1 MTPSE
6 LDNRPFCACST
17 PSGTA
22 GIAVIRLSGAG
33 SSDIADKCIRIIRSF
48 DDGIKS
54 VADMPGYTAAYAEFR
69 DPAADT
75 VLDNVILTRFVAPY
89 SYTGDE
95 MIEISCHGGNAVK
108 QEILRVLETLGA
120 RQAGRGE
127 FTKRAFI
134 NGKLDLAE
142 AEAVMNVIEADSRRS
157 LDAANSQMHGDLSE
171 KLSRY
176 EEILYKALALI
187 EMIVEFP
194 EHDDTPENTDNVM
207 ALCREA
213 MTGLD
218 ELIRSYA
225 KGKILTQRMKIVLA
239 GLPNSGKSTLLNSIA
254 GFERAIVTEV
264 PGTTRDTIELQ
275 TVINEIPVTI
285 VDTAGIRQTDDR
297 IEEMGVKRAVTAV
310 SEADLIFYLISPDTS
325 LEEVIRTAE
334 DLPAAKTRAVF
345 TKKDEGINPERA
357 SIEDALRSRGIDT
370 FTEISAKDGINLKSI
385 EDAVTE
391 VYEHAGGLVSDD
403 ITVMSSRHCECL
415 RNAED
420 KLREAVN
427 ALECG
432 IGEDIAS
439 SVIRAALDDIGAVTG
454 KAVSAELADTIFS
467 KFCIGK

>member
-22 GIAVIRLSGAG
+22 GIAVIRLSGTG
-33 SSDIADKCIRIIRSF
+33 SADIADKCIRILRASS
-48 DDGIKS
+48 DSIKCCS
-54 VADMPGYTAAYAEFR
+54 DMPGYTAAYAEFK
-69 DPAADT
+69 DPSDGT
-75 VLDNVILTRFVAPY
+75 VLDNVIITRFVAPY

-108 QEILRVLETLGA
+108 QEILRVLESLGA
-120 RQAGRGE
+120 RLAGRGE

-134 NGKLDLAE
+134 NGKLDMAE

-157 LDAANSQMHGDLSE
+157 LDAANSQMHGELSG
-171 KLSRY
+171 KLSGY
-176 EEILYKALALI
+176 EELLYKALALI

-194 EHDDTPENTDNVM
+194 EHDDTPENTDNV
-207 ALCREA
+207 ASLCREA
-213 MTGLD
+213 ISGLE

-225 KGKILTQRMKIVLA
+225 KGRILTQRMKIVLA

-275 TVINEIPVTI
+275 TVINDIPVTI
-285 VDTAGIRQTDDR
+285 VDTAGIRETDDR
-297 IEEMGVKRAVTAV
+297 IEEMGVRRAVTAA

-325 LEEVIRTAE
+325 LDEVMATAK
-334 DLPAAKTRAVF
+334 DLPSAKTRIVF
-345 TKKDEGINPERA
+345 TKTDAGVNPERTA
-357 SIEDALRSRGIDT
+357 IEEALKGIGIRL

-391 VYEHAGGLVSDD
+391 VYANAGGLVADN

-415 RNAED
+415 QSAIE
-420 KLREAVN
+420 KLREATG

-432 IGEDIAS
+432 LGEDIAS

-454 KAVSAELADTIFS
+454 KTVSVELADTIFS

>member
-22 GIAVIRLSGAG
+22 GIAVIRLSGEG
-33 SSDIADKCIRIIRSF
+33 SSDIADKCIRIIRTF
-48 DDGIKS
+48 DNGIRT

-69 DPAADT
+69 DPSADA
-75 VLDNVILTRFVAPY
+75 VLDNVIITHFVAPY

-108 QEILRVLETLGA
+108 QEILRVLESLGA
-120 RQAGRGE
+120 RMAERGE

-142 AEAVMNVIEADSRRS
+142 AEAVMDVIEADSRRS
-157 LDAANSQMHGDLSE
+157 LDAANSQMHGELSG
-171 KLSRY
+171 KLSQY
-176 EEILYKALALI
+176 EETLYKALALI

-194 EHDDTPENTDNVM
+194 EHDDTPENTDNV
-207 ALCREA
+207 ASLCREA
-213 MTGLD
+213 IEGLD
-218 ELIRSYA
+218 GLIRSYA

-275 TVINEIPVTI
+275 TVINDIPVTI

-297 IEEMGVKRAVTAV
+297 IEEMGVRRAVTAV

-325 LEEVIRTAE
+325 LDEVISTSE

-345 TKKDEGINPERA
+345 TKKDEGINPQRDA
-357 SIEDALRSRGIDT
+357 IEDALKAKGIDM

-385 EDAVTE
+385 EEAVTE
-391 VYEHAGGLVSDD
+391 VYEKAGGLISDN
-403 ITVMSSRHCECL
+403 ITVMSSRHCACL
-415 RNAED
+415 ESAER
-420 KLREAVN
+420 KLCEALN
-427 ALECG
+427 ALELG
-432 IGEDIAS
+432 LGEDIAS
-439 SVIRAALDDIGAVTG
+439 SVIRAALDDIGSVTG
-454 KAVSAELADTIFS
+454 KTVSAELADTIFS